1 LATIIYNIDVD
12 GVDPIFYPVVPD
24 SFMSRGQE
32 PVAAPSFQPLRAEW
46 PEQIDR
52 PLLAPRD
59 QWSF

>member
-1 LATIIYNIDVD
+1 
-12 GVDPIFYPVVPD
+12 
-24 SFMSRGQE
+24 MSRGQE
-32 PVAAPSFQPLRAEW
+32 HVAAPSFQPLRAEW

>member
-1 LATIIYNIDVD
+1 MVIYNIDAD

-24 SFMSRGQE
+24 SFMSRGPE
-32 PVAAPSFQPLRAEW
+32 RIVAPPSHPLSAEW

-59 QWSF
+59 HWSF

>member
-1 LATIIYNIDVD
+1 LAVIIYNIDVD

-24 SFMSRGQE
+24 SFMSRGQDG
-32 PVAAPSFQPLRAEW
+32 VAAPSFHPLWTEW

>member
-1 LATIIYNIDVD
+1 MVIYNIDTD

-24 SFMSRGQE
+24 SFMSRSPE
-32 PVAAPSFQPLRAEW
+32 RIVAAPSHPLSAEW

-59 QWSF
+59 HWSF